1 MKNKLS
7 IKFYSKPVYN
17 QKYLKAKI
25 REIDDVIKYQKKIWV
40 IRAISIFLIFLLRK
54 DFTRTKKHKTHISKQ
69 NQKRLRFYELKNSF
83 GFCYFLYFLCFRPVA
98 FLCFLCFLCIFCFL
112 CFLCFLYFLC
122 FL

>member
-25 REIDDVIKYQKKIWV
+25 REIDDVIKYQKKICV

-69 NQKRLRFYELKNSF
+69 NQKRLRFYVLKNSF
-83 GFCYFLYFLCFRPVA
+83 GFWYFLYFLCFCPVA
-98 FLCFLCFLCIFCFL
+98 FLCFLSFLRIFCFL